1 MSRGETEV
9 TLKFSVIEEI
19 AESVKQHLEREAI
32 RTIRKRDP
40 ESGKVCLDKIDG
52 VDAFLYAL
60 RDSTNSMIYRQRGL
74 IVDENVSVQ
83 VLRSHA
89 KTAIKFPKKK
99 GKPSAVPAPAAREDI
114 SDAG

>member
-1 MSRGETEV
+1 MSKGHEV
-9 TLKFSVIEEI
+9 SLKISAIEEI

-52 VDAFLYAL
+52 VDQFLYAI
-60 RDSTNSMIYRQRGL
+60 RDSLNSLIYRQRGQ
-74 IVDENVSVQ
+74 IVDENVHVE

-89 KTAIKFPKKK
+89 KTAIKFPKKRHP
-99 GKPSAVPAPAAREDI
+99 KPSSLPARDEREEL
-114 SDAG
+114 SNAG